1 MGIVDGGDGASCMLC
16 WRPVLESQM
25 KMMVD
30 VGGIQVR
37 EREEMRKERW
47 WVMEVWVGFTARG
60 GFEFP

>member
-1 MGIVDGGDGASCMLC
+1 MLC

-47 WVMEVWVGFTARG
+47 WVMEVWVRFTACG